1 MTLLADQEISDL
13 QNNTRNLIEPFDP
26 KMVQPA
32 SYELHL
38 GEGIVEMKSDK
49 EMKEDID
56 EVYIPL
62 DVTNKEECEKAFQQ
76 RTVAYS
82 RGFLLLPGDFCLV
95 TTEEKVWLPDNV
107 AARVEGKSSLGRVG
121 LAIHTTAG
129 WIDPGFKGNITL
141 ELSNLSKRTL
151 ELTVG
156 MKIAQLAFF
165 QMSGPAVRP
174 YGHSDLGS
182 AYQNQDGVTGS
193 SGTRG

>member
-1 MTLLADQEISDL
+1 MLLNDRRILAHGESFP
-13 QNNTRNLIEPFDP
+13 LIDPFDP

-38 GEGIVEMKSDK
+38 GEGIVEMVSDVT
-49 EMKEDID
+49 EGRDFQCG
-56 EVYIPL
+56 PL
-62 DVTNKEECEKAFQQ
+62 DVTNKIACQEAFYPKK
-76 RTVAYS
+76 VAYG
-82 RGFLLLPGDFCLV
+82 RTFYVGPGDFLLV
-95 TTEEKVWLPDNV
+95 TTKEKVWLPDDL

-129 WIDPGFKGNITL
+129 WIDPGFKGTITL

-165 QMSGPAVRP
+165 DMGEPALHP
-174 YGHSDLGS
+174 YGHESLGN

-193 SGTRG
+193 AGTRG

>member
-1 MTLLADQEISDL
+1 MTLLADHQISYL
-13 QNNTRNLIEPFDP
+13 QKVTSNLIEPFDP
-26 KMVQPA
+26 KMIQPA

-38 GEGIVEMKSDK
+38 GVGIVEM
-49 EMKEDID
+49 ID
-56 EVYIPL
+56 DAGARWRNDYEAL
-62 DVTNKEECEKAFQQ
+62 DVMNRSQCQDAF
-76 RTVAYS
+76 RDKTVAYGGS
-82 RGFLLLPGDFCLV
+82 FYVSPGDFLLV
-95 TTEEKVWLPDNV
+95 TTKEKVWLPDNV

-182 AYQNQDGVTGS
+182 AYQYQDGVTGS
-193 SGTRG
+193 AGTRG